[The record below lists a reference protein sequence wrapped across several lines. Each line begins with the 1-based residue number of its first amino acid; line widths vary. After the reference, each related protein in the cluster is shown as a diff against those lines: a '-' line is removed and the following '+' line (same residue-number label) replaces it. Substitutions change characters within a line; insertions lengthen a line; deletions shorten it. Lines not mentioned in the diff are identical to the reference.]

1 MNDSVDT
8 VKGDRSRPGGKW
20 LLLIHQIPPKPDYFR
35 VKVRRRLQRMGAVAL
50 KNSVYVLPYRD
61 EALEDFRWLLR
72 EIVAEG
78 GEATLCEAQMV
89 EGITQEELG
98 RMFSAERDIEYA
110 EIVVGAQHVASR
122 GDAPTEDSAGRSESE
137 VELGRLRRRL
147 EEIQTIDFFGAPGR
161 RAAERAIATVEA
173 RLSRQV
179 AGKAA
184 RGGEEMR
191 GHTWV
196 TRRDVFVDRIASA
209 WLIRRFIDPKAK
221 FKFTGSKSYQPQAG
235 EVRFDMFEAEY
246 THEGDRCTF
255 ETLLERA
262 GIRDRGLRAIGEIVH
277 DIDCK
282 DTKFGREEAPGVAA
296 LLRGL
301 VRAYSD
307 DATRLERGGLTFD
320 DLYASLRSPARS
332 RGK

>member
-1 MNDSVDT
+1 MNDSTET
-8 VKGDRSRPGGKW
+8 VKSRW

-61 EALEDFRWLLR
+61 EAVEDFRWLLR
-72 EIVAEG
+72 EIVADG
-78 GEATLCEAQMV
+78 GEATLCEARLM
-89 EGITQEELG
+89 EGIGQAELEA
-98 RMFSAERDIEYA
+98 MFAAERDVEYA
-110 EIVVGAQHVASR
+110 EILVAAQRLGSR
-122 GDAPTEDSAGRSESE
+122 SQPPSEDSGQPSELE
-137 VELGRLRRRL
+137 VELGKLRRRL
-147 EEIQTIDFFGAPGR
+147 EEIQVLDFFGAPGR
-161 RAAERAIATVEA
+161 RAAERSLAVVEA
-173 RLSRQV
+173 RLGRPGP
-179 AGKAA
+179 GKGTK
-184 RGGEEMR
+184 GGEDMK

-221 FKFTGSKSYQPQAG
+221 FKFTDSKSYQPKSG

-255 ETLLERA
+255 EALLQRA
-262 GIRDRGLRAIGEIVH
+262 GLRDRALRTIGEIVH

-282 DTKFGREEAPGVAA
+282 DAKFGREEAPGVAA

-301 VRAYSD
+301 VRAYPD
-307 DATRLERGGLTFD
+307 DTTRLERGGQAFD
-320 DLYASLRSPARS
+320 DLYASLGSPAAI

>member
-1 MNDSVDT
+1 MNDSTDT
-8 VKGDRSRPGGKW
+8 VKTSRSASAKW

-61 EALEDFRWLLR
+61 EAVEDFRWLLR
-72 EIVAEG
+72 EIVADG
-78 GEATLCEAQMV
+78 GEATVCEARIV
-89 EGITQEELG
+89 EGISQADLEAL
-98 RMFSAERDIEYA
+98 FAAERDVEYA
-110 EIVVGAQHVASR
+110 EIVVATQRLGSR
-122 GDAPTEDSAGRSESE
+122 RDAPPADSGQRSELE
-137 VELGRLRRRL
+137 AEAGRLRRRL
-147 EEIQTIDFFGAPGR
+147 EEVQALDFFGAPGR
-161 RAAERAIATVEA
+161 RAAERSVAAVEA
-173 RLSRQV
+173 RVGRQP
-179 AGKAA
+179 AGKGSK
-184 RGGEEMR
+184 GGEEMR

-221 FKFTGSKSYQPQAG
+221 FKFTNAKVYQPKAG

-262 GIRDRGLRAIGEIVH
+262 GIRDRGLRIIGEIVH

-282 DTKFGREEAPGVAA
+282 DSKFGREEAPGVAA

-307 DATRLERGGLTFD
+307 DATRLERGGLAFD
-320 DLYASLRSPARS
+320 DLYASLRSPSAI

>member
-1 MNDSVDT
+1 MNDSVAT
-8 VKGDRSRPGGKW
+8 VKRW

-61 EALEDFRWLLR
+61 AAIEDFRWLLR
-72 EIVAEG
+72 EIVADG
-78 GEATLCEAQMV
+78 GEATLCEAQIV
-89 EGITQEELG
+89 EGITPAELQA
-98 RMFSAERDIEYA
+98 MFAAERDVEYA
-110 EIVVGAQHVASR
+110 EIVVGAQRLATR
-122 GDAPTEDSAGRSESE
+122 GDASPQDTGRPSELE

-147 EEIQTIDFFGAPGR
+147 EEVEAIDFFGAPGR
-161 RAAERAIATVEA
+161 QAAERSIASLET
-173 RLSRQV
+173 RLGRHL
-179 AGKAA
+179 AGKASK
-184 RGGEEMR
+184 GGEKMR

-196 TRRDVFVDRIASA
+196 TRRDVYVDRIASA

-221 FKFTGSKSYQPQAG
+221 FKFTGSKSYQPKTG

-255 ETLLERA
+255 ETLLERS
-262 GIRDRGLRAIGEIVH
+262 GIRDRALRAIGEIVH

-282 DTKFGREEAPGVAA
+282 DAKFSREEAPGVAA

-307 DATRLERGGLTFD
+307 DATRLERGGLAFD
-320 DLYASLRSPARS
+320 DLYASLRAPAAI

>member
-1 MNDSVDT
+1 MNASTDT
-8 VKGDRSRPGGKW
+8 VKTARSGGGKW

-35 VKVRRRLQRMGAVAL
+35 VKVRRRLQGMGAAAL
-50 KNSVYVLPYRD
+50 KNSVYVLPHRE

-72 EIVAEG
+72 EIVADG
-78 GEATLCEAQMV
+78 GEATLCEARMI
-89 EGITQEELG
+89 EGITQAELEA
-98 RMFSAERDIEYA
+98 MFAAERDVEYA
-110 EIVVGAQHVASR
+110 EIVVDAQRLASR
-122 GDAPTEDSAGRSESE
+122 GDAPSEDAGRPSE
-137 VELGRLRRRL
+137 VEAELGRLRRRL
-147 EEIQTIDFFGAPGR
+147 AEIQDIDFFGAPAS
-161 RAAERAIATVEA
+161 RAAERAIALVEA
-173 RLSRQV
+173 RLSRQS
-179 AGKAA
+179 AGKAQ

-196 TRRDVFVDRIASA
+196 TRRDVYVDRIASA

-221 FKFTGSKSYQPQAG
+221 FKFTDSKSYQPKAG

-262 GIRDRGLRAIGEIVH
+262 GIRDRGLRAIAEIVH

-282 DTKFGREEAPGVAA
+282 DAKFGREEAPGVAA

-301 VRAYSD
+301 VRAHSD
-307 DATRLERGGLTFD
+307 DATRLDRGGLAFD
-320 DLYASLRSPARS
+320 DLYASLRSPATVR
-332 RGK
+332 KK

>member
-1 MNDSVDT
+1 MS
-8 VKGDRSRPGGKW
+8 RSSTTNRW

-50 KNSVYVLPYRD
+50 KNSVYVLPHRD
-61 EALEDFRWLLR
+61 EAVEDFRWLLR
-72 EIVAEG
+72 EIVADG
-78 GEATLCEAQMV
+78 GEATVCEAQIV
-89 EGITQEELG
+89 EGITQADLEA
-98 RMFSAERDIEYA
+98 MFAAERDVEYA
-110 EIVVGAQHVASR
+110 EIVVGAQRLGSR
-122 GDAPTEDSAGRSESE
+122 GEVSSEDSGRPSEVE

-147 EEIQTIDFFGAPGR
+147 EEIHALDFFGAPGR
-161 RAAERAIATVEA
+161 RAAERSIASVEA
-173 RLSRQV
+173 RLSRHP
-179 AGKAA
+179 ASKAS
-184 RGGEEMR
+184 RGGEDMR

-196 TRRDVFVDRIASA
+196 TRRDVYVDRIASA

-221 FKFTGSKSYQPQAG
+221 FKFTGSKTYQPKPG

-282 DTKFGREEAPGVAA
+282 DSKFGREEAPGVAA

-301 VRAYSD
+301 VRAYTD
-307 DATRLERGGLTFD
+307 DAIRLERGGLAFD
-320 DLYASLRSPARS
+320 DLYASLRSPAAI